1 MSLFRL
7 QAVKRYGLGALL
19 LVAAIV
25 STQAGLF
32 NGFSRTIYDRFIRFS
47 THPPAED
54 IIIVAIDQHSLD
66 QLGRWPWPRSLH
78 AKLLDRLALFEPKV
92 IAFDVIFSEPV
103 AGASNDDDLL
113 AWSIERN
120 GPVVLPVMVEK
131 ASKLAPLRETL
142 PIKKF
147 SNVAAGLGHVDTEL
161 DSDGIA
167 RSAFL
172 KAGLGKPSWPTLAL
186 ATLRASGSKM
196 PDARLPGERNLQQT
210 DADNSFWVRDY
221 RVLVPFSGPANHF
234 QQVSYSDILDGY
246 VDPSVFKDKYV
257 LVGATAIGLG
267 DTIPTPVS
275 ALGQPI
281 PGVEFNAH
289 ILDGF
294 LRGRLIE
301 PASKSAE
308 FLINI
313 SIVLLCVLPF
323 VIPGL
328 SGSLPLVVVLTAG
341 ALLFSWFGLTR
352 LHIWFPPGTAL
363 FTIFLG
369 FLLHNGQHIKRL
381 LATVF
386 EERSHAQATLTSI
399 NDAVIRTDETG
410 KVCELNHA
418 AETLCAMTIDRAKGK
433 SIEEIFKL
441 CTRDGKESYPVQQLM
456 KKTADYHREPLVLT
470 NHNRKEIL
478 VQVATTPIP
487 PTDDQ
492 MGGTILVLTDIS
504 EAERLAG
511 VVAYR
516 ETHNRL
522 TGLPNLILIH
532 EKLQEA
538 IDRAQISQRLV
549 VLVNVDIDHF
559 AKINKSMGNVAGD
572 LLLKTV
578 AKRLQTE
585 QLRNTTQGH
594 VGADEFILIIEDVK
608 NRSEVMPLVAEI
620 RNILGDTI
628 TLLDKKLNLFF
639 TLGISVYPEN
649 GRLPE
654 MLLHCANTAMH
665 RGKEQGQGKTV
676 QYTDSMQAQAER
688 LLYVEQIILGAVE
701 SGRIETLYQPLVR
714 ATDLQI
720 VGVEALMR
728 LRDDTGEYISPI
740 EFIPLAE
747 ESGQIVSLGNYQL
760 YDACHELVSWKE
772 GGVNP
777 LRLSYNLSPRQ
788 LQDPDLIHTVQRML
802 SVSGFPPDLLEFEIT
817 ENLLLENDGLIKPII
832 NKLRDLGITFAIDDF
847 GTGYSSMSYLTQ
859 FPFQRLKIDKSLI
872 WELAN
877 KPGSRA
883 ITSAIISMA
892 HSLDMKVIAEGVE
905 MSSQREILLS
915 QGCDELQGYLIDRPI
930 TAAQLKKKYLQGS

>member
-7 QAVKRYGLGALL
+7 QVAKRYGLGALL

-25 STQAGLF
+25 STQTGLL

-54 IIIVAIDQHSLD
+54 IVIVAVDQHSLD

-78 AKLLDRLALFEPKV
+78 ARLLDKLASFNPKV
-92 IAFDVIFSEPV
+92 IAFDVIFSEPET
-103 AGASNDDDLL
+103 GTSNDDDIL
-113 AWSIERN
+113 AEAIERN
-120 GPVVLPVMVEK
+120 GPVVFPVMVEK

-161 DSDGIA
+161 DSDGLA

-172 KAGLGKPSWPTLAL
+172 KAGLGRPYWPTLAL

-196 PDARLPGERNLQQT
+196 PDAKLPGERNLQLT
-210 DADNSFWVRDY
+210 VPDNSFWVRDY

-234 QQVSYSDILDGY
+234 QQVSYSDVLAGY
-246 VDPSVFKDKYV
+246 VDPLVFKDKYV

-301 PASKSAE
+301 PVAKSTE

-313 SIVLLCVLPF
+313 SVALLCVLPF

-328 SGSLPLVVVLTAG
+328 SGFLPLVVVLSAG
-341 ALLFSWFGLTR
+341 SLIFSWFGLTR

-363 FTIFLG
+363 FIVFLG

-381 LATVF
+381 LATLF
-386 EERSHAQATLTSI
+386 KERSQTQATLTSI
-399 NDAVIRTDETG
+399 NDAVIRADETG

-418 AETLCAMTIDRAKGK
+418 AEKLCATTAGRAAGR
-433 SIEEIFKL
+433 SIEEVL
-441 CTRDGKESYPVQQLM
+441 QLYTRDGKRSYPVQRLV
-456 KKTADYHREPLVLT
+456 KKTAAYHREPLVLKR
-470 NHNRKEIL
+470 HDGKEIL

-487 PTDDQ
+487 PTEDQ
-492 MGGTILVLTDIS
+492 SGGTILVLTDIS

-516 ETHNRL
+516 ETHSRL

-532 EKLQEA
+532 ENLQEA
-538 IDRAQISQRLV
+538 IDRAQLSQRIV
-549 VLVNVDIDHF
+549 VVVNIDIDHF

-585 QLRNTTQGH
+585 QLQNTIQGH
-594 VGADEFILIIEDVK
+594 VGADEFLLIIEGIE

-620 RNILGDTI
+620 RHILGNTI
-628 TLLDKKLNLFF
+628 TLLDKKLNLSF
-639 TLGISVYPEN
+639 TLGVSVYPEN

-676 QYTDSMQAQAER
+676 QYTDSMQTQAER
-688 LLYVEQIILGAVE
+688 LLHVEQIILGAVE
-701 SGRIETLYQPLVR
+701 NGRIETLYQPLVR

-728 LRDDTGEYISPI
+728 LRDDTGDYISPI
-740 EFIPLAE
+740 EFISLAE

-760 YDACHELVSWKE
+760 YDACHELVSWKQD
-772 GGVNP
+772 GVKP

-802 SVSGFPPDLLEFEIT
+802 SVSGFSPDFLEFEIT
-817 ENLLLENDGLIKPII
+817 ENLLLENDGLIKQII
-832 NKLRDLGITFAIDDF
+832 NKICDLGITFAIDDF

-872 WELAN
+872 WELTN

-905 MSSQREILLS
+905 MPSQREILLS
-915 QGCDELQGYLIDRPI
+915 QGCDEVQGYLVDRPI
-930 TAAQLKKKYLQGS
+930 SAAQLKKKYLQDS